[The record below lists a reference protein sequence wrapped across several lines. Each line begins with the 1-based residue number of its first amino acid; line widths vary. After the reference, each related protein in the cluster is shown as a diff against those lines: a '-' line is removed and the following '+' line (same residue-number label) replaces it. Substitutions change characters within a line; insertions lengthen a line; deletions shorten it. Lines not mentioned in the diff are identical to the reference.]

1 MAAESTTSPP
11 PDHSGVVAP
20 VGHSQFPLVLSQGQL
35 PEPSPGHPCSRQCL
49 LKGCE
54 RWFLPRHFQDCYCSP
69 NCRIA
74 ARRWRRWHAARR
86 YRATANGKQRRRE
99 QAQRHRERKRLRSAF
114 NEPASPT
121 PEVEPAASTIAAD
134 VPPLIDSPTAVN
146 SLHVGQRP
154 AEIPENFQLWPCSR
168 PGCYVLFSLSPRSP
182 QRSFCSCSC
191 RQALRRVRQR
201 EARLRVRRRHGRP
214 RRRLH
219 HHAPS

>member
-1 MAAESTTSPP
+1 M
-11 PDHSGVVAP
+11 
-20 VGHSQFPLVLSQGQL
+20 GHSQFPLVLSQGQL

-121 PEVEPAASTIAAD
+121 PEVEPAALTIAAD
-134 VPPLIDSPTAVN
+134 VLPLIDSPTAVN